1 MKPEVALPPQLGSLS
16 RGVLVLDLLGNLWG
30 AGAPKLEV
38 DHLRLPPE
46 LASGIGDHHL
56 LCYLLRHA
64 VVSDYTMWM
73 VAVGVCGL
81 HDMAHLRCSF
91 TKQTWWTARFQKKA
105 LPLPSSLSVI

>member
-1 MKPEVALPPQLGSLS
+1 MVLNRRWLFPPQLGSLS

-56 LCYLLRHA
+56 LHYLLRHA
-64 VVSDYTMWM
+64 VVSDDTMWM
-73 VAVGVCGL
+73 VGYWS
-81 HDMAHLRCSF
+81 R
-91 TKQTWWTARFQKKA
+91 
-105 LPLPSSLSVI
+105 LPP